1 MKDAGIYIHVPFCE
15 RKCRYCDFYS
25 VKKEE
30 TLLNAYVEELLKEIR
45 LNASDNLDK
54 KILTLYFGGGT
65 PSLLGASTVGR
76 IIDAV
81 TKYYCTDF
89 KEVTIEVNP
98 NSAEDLDGY
107 KKAGVNRLSVG
118 VQSTDDRILK
128 KLGRLHKAETA
139 LKVLEKGME
148 VFGNVS
154 ADLIIG
160 ADSEQDVSSDL
171 DRILP
176 RCTHLSS
183 YMLSL
188 EEGTPLSK
196 AVSQKKVSIATEI
209 EVLEQY
215 KTIYDVCLKNGFY
228 RYEVSNFSFFCCE
241 SVHNFAYWKMK
252 DYLGFGPGAHSYVNG
267 ERYYNPSDVKAYV
280 GGAHSGLS
288 GQISER
294 YFSLEEEKSE
304 FIMLALRT
312 RDGIDVAE
320 YNRRFSEDFFER
332 FGSVIKKLS
341 GFLTVSSD
349 RVSIRP
355 EFLLVQNSIIL
366 ELI

>member
-25 VKKEE
+25 VKKDE
-30 TLLNAYVEELLKEIR
+30 TLINAYVGELLKEIR

-54 KILTLYFGGGT
+54 RIVTLYFGGGT
-65 PSLLGASTVGR
+65 PSLLGPSVVGK

-81 TKYYCTDF
+81 RKYYCTDF
-89 KEVTIEVNP
+89 KEVTLEVNP
-98 NSAEDLDGY
+98 NSAEDLAGY
-107 KKAGVNRLSVG
+107 KNAGVNRLSVG
-118 VQSTDDRILK
+118 VQSTDDKILK
-128 KLGRLHKAETA
+128 KLGRLHNSEEA
-139 LKVLEKGME
+139 LKTLTDGME
-148 VFGNVS
+148 IFGNVS

-160 ADSEQDVSSDL
+160 VDSAQDVTTDL
-171 DRILP
+171 ERILP

-196 AVSQKKVSIATEI
+196 AVLQKKVSIATEI

-215 KTIYDVCLKNGFY
+215 RTVYEKCLEKGFY
-228 RYEVSNFSFFCCE
+228 RYEVSNFSKLGCE
-241 SVHNFAYWKMK
+241 SVHNSSYWKMK

-280 GGAHSGLS
+280 GGVHSGLA
-288 GQISER
+288 GQITER
-294 YFSLEEEKSE
+294 YYSAEEEKSE
-304 FIMLALRT
+304 YIMLSLRT

-332 FGSVIKKLS
+332 FSPVLKKLS

-366 ELI
+366 ELL